1 MVFIDKMR
9 EYSTMLSKNGFDVII
24 PEEDNW
30 SNIAKHE
37 INDYKRKVSKRHFDE
52 ITDSD
57 THAIL
62 VLNETKSGVN
72 NYIGANTFAEIAMAF
87 YFGKKIY
94 ILHDIF
100 SPYKDEL
107 LAWGAVAL
115 NGDLGSIS

>member
-1 MVFIDKMR
+1 MAFIDKMR
-9 EYSTMLSKNGFDVII
+9 EYSMMLSKSGFVAII
-24 PEEDNW
+24 PEEDDW
-30 SNIAKHE
+30 SNITEHE
-37 INDYKRKVSKRHFDE
+37 INNYKRKVSKRHFDK

-62 VLNETKSGVN
+62 VLNETKNGVS
-72 NYIGANTFAEIAMAF
+72 NYIGANTFAEIAIAF

-94 ILHDIF
+94 VLHDIF

-115 NGDLGSIS
+115 NGNLCSIS